1 LKRKLNGE
9 ELEGFSKS
17 WKQTGD
23 EAEMEGSFQNMTAE
37 KEKKEGICEAFVN
50 LAREHGI
57 EEVEM
62 GNCKP

>member
-1 LKRKLNGE
+1 
-9 ELEGFSKS
+9 
-17 WKQTGD
+17 
-23 EAEMEGSFQNMTAE
+23 MEGSFQNMTAE
-37 KEKKEGICEAFVN
+37 KEKEEGICEALVN